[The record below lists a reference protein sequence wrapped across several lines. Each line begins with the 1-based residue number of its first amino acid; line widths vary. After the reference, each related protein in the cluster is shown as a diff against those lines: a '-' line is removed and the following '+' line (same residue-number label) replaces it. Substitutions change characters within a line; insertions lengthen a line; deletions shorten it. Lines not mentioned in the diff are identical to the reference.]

1 MYSIHIVV
9 KLTVLCAQDLADI
22 SLDVPVAYLVLE
34 RWVIRCRQVLS
45 VILPPGSEFFH
56 PGSRVNKIRDLD
68 WHQRI

>member
-1 MYSIHIVV
+1 VYSIHIVV
-9 KLTVLCAQDLADI
+9 KLTVLCAQDMADI
-22 SLDVPVAYLVLE
+22 SLDVPAAYLVLE

-45 VILPPGSEFFH
+45 VILPPESEFFH